1 MKMRAL
7 LYSDGVLEINYVER
21 KAHEDV
27 SHAVA
32 HVLVVPAPGLAR
44 PRRQRLAGVRDELA
58 AGLVQT
64 HERPGRVPRAL
75 VDAQHVLHGGYE
87 LAAVL
92 GDAPLLV

>member
-1 MKMRAL
+1 
-7 LYSDGVLEINYVER
+7 
-21 KAHEDV
+21 
-27 SHAVA
+27 
-32 HVLVVPAPGLAR
+32 
-44 PRRQRLAGVRDELA
+44 VRDELA